1 MRFEP
6 EITDG
11 ANAGLAMMQNIL
23 KPVKQRYPKLSYAD
37 LWTIAGCQAIK
48 LMGGPDVEFKFGR
61 KDDKDGRNCPMN
73 GRLPDAALGAEHL
86 REVFY
91 RMGFDDKEIVAL
103 SGAVRYGVVLMIY
116 FYDKVFMC
124 VRSVNS
130 L

>member
-6 EITDG
+6 EISDG

-103 SGAVRYGVVLMIY
+103 SGAVRYGVVKMIY
-116 FYDKVFMC
+116 
-124 VRSVNS
+124 S